1 MNIQRLE
8 SIYELILRVIVMA
21 LQKFLVK
28 TTILLVVYLVQ
39 LIEHPILRIPNI
51 LFVYFLSIFPDKS
64 FKLRYTQKCANIT
77 RYNKKNKIKIGL
89 ILSSRGYK

>member
-28 TTILLVVYLVQ
+28 TTILLVIYLD
-39 LIEHPILRIPNI
+39 IIIKKTH
-51 LFVYFLSIFPDKS
+51 LFKS
-64 FKLRYTQKCANIT
+64 ELLTMTSERNLANYCKGMGMRFCTQ
-77 RYNKKNKIKIGL
+77 YE
-89 ILSSRGYK
+89 

>member
-51 LFVYFLSIFPDKS
+51 LFVYFLSIFP
-64 FKLRYTQKCANIT
+64 R
-77 RYNKKNKIKIGL
+77 
-89 ILSSRGYK
+89 

>member
-28 TTILLVVYLVQ
+28 TTILLVIYLD
-39 LIEHPILRIPNI
+39 IIIKKTY
-51 LFVYFLSIFPDKS
+51 LFNLNYLP
-64 FKLRYTQKCANIT
+64 
-77 RYNKKNKIKIGL
+77 
-89 ILSSRGYK
+89 

>member
-51 LFVYFLSIFPDKS
+51 LFTYLLFEYFF
-64 FKLRYTQKCANIT
+64 
-77 RYNKKNKIKIGL
+77 
-89 ILSSRGYK
+89 